1 MSTNEKKLKPNH
13 ELKTRRDFLAEGLIA
28 GGGMYLAPTLL
39 TLLTQKVEAQS
50 ALTVC
55 PPINLNNNFI
65 PVISIELAGGSN
77 IAGRQVM
84 VGKNGGQT
92 DYINDYR
99 SLGLIASEAPTS
111 APAKISSELGLRF
124 HTDGGHYRGIRE
136 IFNNDLSPLT
146 NGKTNGFIMCTL
158 SNDDTGNNQFVPS
171 HWIVKAGRVGAL
183 TSILGTS
190 SSNSGTRSKTAMNSY
205 NPAYHPSRISSIN
218 SATGLASFESGFA
231 SGYSAVMS
239 GSTSIAE
246 KILRRINRLSDSQIA
261 AFSQQEL
268 STQLKQVTSSNYM
281 GSRCQMGGSFTAD
294 SLNASLDPQMNQAF
308 PGLLGAGQGSDGV
321 KAQASI
327 IKLVLD
333 GYAAAGNIELGGYDY
348 HGRDSSDGAN
358 SPENKDLEAGR
369 LIGRILK
376 AAQLKNKRVCIH
388 VFTDGGVSFSDTI
401 DPVTGRNVPVSDSG
415 QRSAAYVLSY
425 NPGGIVGVRNTKNQI
440 GAFKNGGTVDTVANG
455 ISNSV
460 RHQAHAFIANYLAL
474 HGLEGS
480 YASVVDMDLFP
491 GSKLDEILVFT

>member
-50 ALTVC
+50 ALTAC

-84 VGKNGGQT
+84 VGKIGGQT

-99 SLGLIASEAPTS
+99 SLGLLAPEAPAN
-111 APAKISSELGLRF
+111 APGKISSELGLRF
-124 HTDGGHYRGIRE
+124 HTDGGHYKGIRE

-171 HWIVKAGRVGAL
+171 HWIVKAGRRGAL

-205 NPAYHPSRISSIN
+205 NPAYHPARISSIN
-218 SATGLASFESGFA
+218 SATGLASFEGSFA

-239 GSTSIAE
+239 GSTSLAE
-246 KILRRINRLSDSQIA
+246 KILRRINRLSDAQIA
-261 AFSQQEL
+261 SFSQQDL
-268 STQLKQVTSSNYM
+268 STQLKQVTSNNYM
-281 GSRCQMGGSFTAD
+281 GSRCQMGGSFVSD
-294 SLNASLDPQMNQAF
+294 DLNVSLDAQMNQAF
-308 PGLLGAGQGSDGV
+308 PGLLGTGQGSDGI

-376 AAQLKNKRVCIH
+376 AAQLKNKPVLIH
-388 VFTDGGVSFSDTI
+388 VFTDGAVSFSESI

-415 QRSAAYVLSY
+415 QRSAAYVLCY
-425 NPGGIVGVRNTKNQI
+425 KPGGIVTGRNTKNQI
-440 GAFKNGGTVDTVANG
+440 GAFKNGGTVDTTANS

-474 HGLEGS
+474 HGLEGG
-480 YASVVDMDLFP
+480 YTSVVDMDLFP
-491 GSKLDEILVFT
+491 GSKLDEILFFT